1 MYKFIETFKKI
12 FIRFLSFS
20 GSLATKYMLLNSEQ
34 CKTRSFFIDSNPVI
48 LLRLL
53 LINVTEV
60 VIPLAKYL

>member
-1 MYKFIETFKKI
+1 
-12 FIRFLSFS
+12 
-20 GSLATKYMLLNSEQ
+20 MLLNSEQ